1 MDLLKA
7 TKQALDMR
15 LDIYFSLTL
24 NQQREFNDNY
34 QWQTIEYV
42 LTEDFKKIT
51 SSIKLTDKLIA
62 LKDLTNKILVER
74 IT

>member
-15 LDIYFSLTL
+15 LDIYFSFTL

-34 QWQTIEYV
+34 QWQTMEYV
-42 LTEDFKKIT
+42 LVEDFQKIT
-51 SSIKLTDKLIA
+51 SSRKLTDKLIA
-62 LKDLTNKILVER
+62 LKDLTNKILMER
-74 IT
+74 IN